1 VPKRDEKEKVG
12 FSQMVRQ
19 NIGPVEAFKTAV
31 VVPEPA
37 QDALREDSAWHDAED
52 CGWRPL

>member
-1 VPKRDEKEKVG
+1 MPKRDEKEKVG

-37 QDALREDSAWHDAED
+37 QGALREDSAWHDAED